1 MTTSLANST
10 LQLGTNQ
17 SAITNNSNSNSSSSQ
32 TALSIL
38 INTFEPAKCNDTNKC
53 TALGAAIAAAVISNK
68 NTNENSTSNNSSNS
82 SISTVSNTMQFE
94 SNSAESN
101 HIFQILTACKC
112 LFVSHRKIAIYLENL
127 NEIENLNKKMSLN
140 DSNEDDENNEN
151 INISD
156 EKDISANQNEMSIK
170 SLSYNENSLMSDS
183 CKLMLSDLRV
193 PLSWK
198 WNDYLK
204 ASKNSGK

>member
-1 MTTSLANST
+1 MANST

-17 SAITNNSNSNSSSSQ
+17 STITNNSNSNSSSSQ

-38 INTFEPAKCNDTNKC
+38 INTFEPAKCNDANKC
-53 TALGAAIAAAVISNK
+53 TSLGAQIAAAVISNK
-68 NTNENSTSNNSSNS
+68 NTNETSTSTTSTNS
-82 SISTVSNTMQFE
+82 SISTVSNAMAFE

-140 DSNEDDENNEN
+140 DSNEDEENNEN
-151 INISD
+151 INIPD
-156 EKDISANQNEMSIK
+156 EKDLSANQNEMSIK
-170 SLSYNENSLMSDS
+170 SLSYNESSLMSDS